1 MLFDKLIRDLITQF
15 LFKNK
20 LVLVI
25 KNFIALMV
33 WHPLA
38 SLLAKAGRLAKDIM
52 HSRVIAKRTGEAE
65 SSKKDYRCWKKII
78 IKKKPH

>member
-1 MLFDKLIRDLITQF
+1 
-15 LFKNK
+15 
-20 LVLVI
+20 
-25 KNFIALMV
+25 MV

-38 SLLAKAGRLAKDIM
+38 SLPAKAGRLAKGIM
-52 HSRVIAKRTGEAE
+52 HSRVIAKRAGEAK